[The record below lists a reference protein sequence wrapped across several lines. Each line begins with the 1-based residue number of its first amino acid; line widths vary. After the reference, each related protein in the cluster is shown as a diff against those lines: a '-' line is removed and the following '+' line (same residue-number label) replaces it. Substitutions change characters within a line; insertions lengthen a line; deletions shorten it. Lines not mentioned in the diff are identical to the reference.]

1 VQEVTRAPTPPSAR
15 RRSGVTLV
23 ELLVF
28 MALFGVLLAVMASMV
43 TSAGGAR
50 RVNDQV
56 NQRATTA
63 ETIAQLLSYE
73 IGLAGYRGTGSG
85 SLGTNTFAA
94 PTLQIQRNGT
104 TVPDAITV
112 RYYEDRFLATPG
124 APVLI
129 EAAYSIGANA
139 DGVPSLLRAEN
150 GGTAAAVVTGVASI
164 KVALFVRRTGEVD
177 VVAGAGV
184 VPTDLV
190 GLSLDLELVD
200 GTAGRFLINL
210 PNAQTAAFF

>member
-1 VQEVTRAPTPPSAR
+1 MQVTRPR
-15 RRSGVTLV
+15 GGVTLV

-28 MALFGVLLAVMASMV
+28 MALFGVLLAVMAALV
-43 TSAGGAR
+43 TAAGNGR

-56 NQRATTA
+56 NQRTTTA

-73 IGLAGYRGTGSG
+73 IGLAGYRGTGAAMLG
-85 SLGTNTFAA
+85 SNTFGD
-94 PTLQIQRNGT
+94 PTLEIQRNAA

-112 RYYEDRFLATPG
+112 RYYEDRYLATPG
-124 APVLI
+124 SPVLI
-129 EAAYSIGANA
+129 TAAYTIGTNG

-150 GGTAAAVVTGVASI
+150 GGAAAAVVTGVASV
-164 KVALFVRRTGEVD
+164 KVALFVRRSGEVD
-177 VVAGAGV
+177 VVADAGV
-184 VPTDLV
+184 VPSDLA

-200 GTAGRFLINL
+200 GTEGRFLINL

>member
-1 VQEVTRAPTPPSAR
+1 MNGAKDRQVAPAR
-15 RRSGVTLV
+15 RGVTLV

-28 MALFGVLLAVMASMV
+28 MALFGVLLAVMAALV
-43 TSAGGAR
+43 TSAGNGR

-56 NQRATTA
+56 NQRTTTA

-85 SLGTNTFAA
+85 VLGTNTFAD
-94 PTLQIQRNGT
+94 PTLEIQRNGAGT
-104 TVPDAITV
+104 PDAIIV

-124 APVLI
+124 APVLVT
-129 EAAYSIGANA
+129 AAYTIGTNA
-139 DGVPSLLRAEN
+139 DGVASLFRSEN

-164 KVALFVRRTGEVD
+164 KVALFVRRSGAVD

-184 VPTDLV
+184 VPSDLA

-200 GTAGRFLINL
+200 GTEGRFLINL